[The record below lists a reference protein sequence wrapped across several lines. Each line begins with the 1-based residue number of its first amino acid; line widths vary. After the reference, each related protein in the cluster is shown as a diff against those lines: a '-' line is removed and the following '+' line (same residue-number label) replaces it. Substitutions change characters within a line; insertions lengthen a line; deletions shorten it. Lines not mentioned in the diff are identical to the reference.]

1 MRTSL
6 LDWKR
11 KRRSKTL
18 KINNFGTGDEY
29 GVGDGYG
36 NGPGYGAGSGYGHG
50 RLSSLW
56 KGNGKGDKH

>member
-36 NGPGYGAGSGYGHG
+36 NGYGTVEGNGYGE
-50 RLSSLW
+50 LSNGDGTW
-56 KGNGKGDKH
+56 RRKGIKH